1 MVQFSYSCCNVCAN
15 QVDQPIGKEEKRPLF
30 AHYAINDIS
39 LLIVCCDKII
49 AALLYQ
55 SSLILLPYSGRVFR
69 RKMLFARQI
78 LSLK

>member
-1 MVQFSYSCCNVCAN
+1 VCAN

-49 AALLYQ
+49 AAILYQ
-55 SSLILLPYSGRVFR
+55 SSLILLPYSGRVFL
-69 RKMLFARQI
+69 RKMFFTGKFLRLLTI
-78 LSLK
+78 VL